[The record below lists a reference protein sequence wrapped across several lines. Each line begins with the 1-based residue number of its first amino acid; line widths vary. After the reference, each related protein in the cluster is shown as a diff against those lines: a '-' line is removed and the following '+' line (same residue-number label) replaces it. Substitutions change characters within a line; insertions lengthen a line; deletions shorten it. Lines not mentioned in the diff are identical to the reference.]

1 MTTPHLLSPN
11 DYKAIQAALDAS
23 KPYQIDMTYRDQYH
37 IWVSTVPV
45 NDSIDVWNQSYIIE
59 CVQEYGHIYT
69 HKYCRSA
76 EELKRYLKGGA

>member
-1 MTTPHLLSPN
+1 MTTPHLLSTN
-11 DYKAIQAALDAS
+11 DYKAIQTALDAS
-23 KPYQIDMTYRDQYH
+23 KPYKIEMTYRDIYRIH
-37 IWVSTVPV
+37 VSTVPV
-45 NDSIDVWNQSYIIE
+45 NDALEVWNQPYIIE